1 MIKIASSRVI
11 IIDDD
16 KHICQILKEY
26 FEYDGFAVIIAY
38 NGKAGLKKIEQ
49 EQPDIIVLD
58 IMLPGLTGWQV
69 CQQLRPQNKTPII
82 FLSAKNEE
90 TDRITG
96 LELGGDDY
104 VSKPF
109 SPKEVV
115 VRAKTILRRIKHQQ
129 KNDQLLE
136 FPGITINKNLR
147 QVKVEGKEINLTP
160 KEFDLLWALASVKKV
175 FARENLLSKV
185 WDYQYY
191 GDVRTV
197 DTHIKSL
204 RKKLGEPV
212 SSYIKTVWGVGYKFE
227 VKGD

>member
-1 MIKIASSRVI
+1 MSRSKVL

-16 KHICQILKEY
+16 QHICQILKEY
-26 FEYDGFAVIIAY
+26 FEYDGFEVIVVHD
-38 NGKAGLKKIEQ
+38 GKTGLEKVQ
-49 EQPDIIVLD
+49 VDRPDIIVLD
-58 IMLPGLTGWQV
+58 IMLPELTGWEV
-69 CQQLRPQNKTPII
+69 CQELRPQNRTPII

-96 LELGGDDY
+96 LEIGGDDY

-115 VRAKTILRRIKHQQ
+115 VRAKSILRRIKQDNEENQ
-129 KNDQLLE
+129 ELK
-136 FPGITINKNLR
+136 FPDLIINRNLR
-147 QVKVEGKEINLTP
+147 LVKVEGKEINLTP
-160 KEFDLLWALASVKKV
+160 KEFDLLWILATVKKV
-175 FARENLLSKV
+175 FARENLLNKV

-204 RKKLGEPV
+204 RKKLGDPV
-212 SSYIKTVWGVGYKFE
+212 SSYIKTVWGIGYKFE
-227 VKGD
+227 VDED